1 MDRCRSETE
10 NDHHCR
16 EQAGDHRRLR
26 HPRGRHGLARGPG
39 GDLDP
44 PHPRP
49 DRAPEG
55 APEGFRLAA
64 RLVDDGWPAASSA
77 GLPAPD
83 AGAAL
88 PEADRA
94 AGLAA
99 LRDNGPDA
107 AGERAPTTEG

>member
-16 EQAGDHRRLR
+16 EQAGAHRRLR
-26 HPRGRHGLARGPG
+26 HSRGRYGLARGPG

-49 DRAPEG
+49 DRASEG
-55 APEGFRLAA
+55 ASEGLRLAA
-64 RLVDDGWPAASSA
+64 RPVDDGRPAASTA
-77 GLPAPD
+77 GQPAPD
-83 AGAAL
+83 EGATL

-94 AGLAA
+94 AGPEA
-99 LRDNGPDA
+99 LRDDGPDA
-107 AGERAPTTEG
+107 ARERAPTT